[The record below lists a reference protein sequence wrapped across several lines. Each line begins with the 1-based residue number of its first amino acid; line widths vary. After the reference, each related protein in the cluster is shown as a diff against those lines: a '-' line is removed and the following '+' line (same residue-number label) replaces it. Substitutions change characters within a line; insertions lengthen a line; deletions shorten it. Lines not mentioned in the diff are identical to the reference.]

1 MAIEFSCPFCKA
13 IIRVPDNAGGG
24 KGRCPKCATRISV
37 PKTSTVKPAVVPQSN
52 AEPFVLSAAEGPP
65 RSEPK
70 PRLPTNLPAA
80 ATVAPV
86 VVEFDPAELTRPR
99 LGELPIDRTA
109 TTGAVV
115 TRLKKRNSGNQSW
128 IVGGIIGLGLL
139 ALAGY
144 FGFSVL
150 LAEKLSGEL
159 IAETAATLDLP
170 PALIDKNQFKLP
182 PADVTALLETLQQNP
197 VPLNSHSMQIQLA
210 GTEKGLQISLAA
222 GGQAAFY
229 RVNLSGNAAVEKYL
243 SQHLSQLEAQRI
255 LDIDQAATEFLVQY
269 EKVLSK
275 KSPPESITVF
285 RDSLA
290 LTLLVGGLGH
300 ELVAVHGRGLYRCA
314 YQDRSGGLYY
324 LLPPGLTEFQLIGR
338 KHVDGKTAVPA
349 EFRVQV
355 QGGIAPRKSADE
367 KSPAKSSQSSQPPL
381 ENGEKV
387 SSDGD
392 EMIPGKK

>member
-37 PKTSTVKPAVVPQSN
+37 PKTSTVKPADVPQSN

-65 RSEPK
+65 WSEPK

-99 LGELPIDRTA
+99 LGELPVDRTA

-150 LAEKLSGEL
+150 LTEKLSGEL
-159 IAETAATLDLP
+159 IAGTAATLDLP
-170 PALIDKNQFKLP
+170 PTLIDKNQFKLP
-182 PADVTALLETLQQNP
+182 PADVSALLETLW
-197 VPLNSHSMQIQLA
+197 V
-210 GTEKGLQISLAA
+210 G
-222 GGQAAFY
+222 
-229 RVNLSGNAAVEKYL
+229 
-243 SQHLSQLEAQRI
+243 
-255 LDIDQAATEFLVQY
+255 
-269 EKVLSK
+269 
-275 KSPPESITVF
+275 ITV
-285 RDSLA
+285 RW
-290 LTLLVGGLGH
+290 
-300 ELVAVHGRGLYRCA
+300 
-314 YQDRSGGLYY
+314 
-324 LLPPGLTEFQLIGR
+324 
-338 KHVDGKTAVPA
+338 
-349 EFRVQV
+349 
-355 QGGIAPRKSADE
+355 
-367 KSPAKSSQSSQPPL
+367 
-381 ENGEKV
+381 
-387 SSDGD
+387 
-392 EMIPGKK
+392 